1 MTLEE
6 MVAGNNYWENEFDED
21 NILFADAKKR
31 GTSLLWNDFCLLS
44 IEYLQWIG
52 MVSSWVS

>member
-52 MVSSWVS
+52 MVSS